1 MSQSLYTAAVGM
13 RAQQQRIDTL
23 ANNVANV
30 NTNGFKKSRVD
41 FKDAVY
47 QALRNPAT
55 QAGGAAVA
63 GQLGQ
68 GVLIDSEKKI
78 MNDGALEETGRMLD
92 LALSGEG
99 FYALENPDGP
109 ILYSRDGVFISQPQA
124 DGSHAL
130 TTVNGYYVLDQAGER
145 IQSNFPLDG
154 ISVNSQGQ
162 MTVGGLFAG
171 QLGRFT
177 FTSPEALEAAGGK
190 TFLATDGSGEP
201 QESQTAVYQGFV
213 ENSNVD
219 LAEEMT
225 RLMRAQ
231 RAYALLGRAITTAD
245 QMKATE
251 NDIRR

>member
-30 NTNGFKKSRVD
+30 NTAGFKKSRTD

-47 QALRNPAT
+47 QAMQNPGLPD
-55 QAGGAAVA
+55 GGATEALH
-63 GQLGQ
+63 LGQ
-68 GVLIDSEKKI
+68 GILIDSDKKI
-78 MNDGALEETGRMLD
+78 MSDGALEETGRSLD

-99 FYALENPDGP
+99 FYALENPEGP
-109 ILYSRDGVFISQPQA
+109 TLYTRDGVFVSQPQP
-124 DGSHAL
+124 DGSYAL
-130 TTVNGYYVLDQAGER
+130 TTVNGYYVLNQEGER
-145 IQSNFPLDG
+145 IQNVLPFDDL
-154 ISVNSQGQ
+154 SVSSQGQ
-162 MTVGGLFAG
+162 ITVGGLFAG

-177 FTSPEALEAAGGK
+177 FASLEGLASAGSK
-190 TFLATDGSGEP
+190 TYLETDGSGEP
-201 QESQTAVYQGFV
+201 EASQATVYQGYV
-213 ENSNVD
+213 ESSNVD

-231 RAYALLGRAITTAD
+231 RAYALLGRAISTAD